1 MMVSLKKTKFS
12 YILFILLAL
21 VIVLDFSLPGVTYT
35 DKVIDIKKEL
45 QQYYNAGGNYHYSYR
60 VFTSKHNFSIPKGFA
75 QTVQRNQKIQYQV
88 SLLFKEV
95 NSYRL
100 TTSER
105 KSTYLL
111 RILSGLVVP
120 LLAIVVLALGYKD
133 KSNMSILVFVVQA
146 LLVADLIFLII

>member
-1 MMVSLKKTKFS
+1 MVSLKKTKFS

-21 VIVLDFSLPGVTYT
+21 VIVLDFSLPGITYT

-60 VFTSKHNFSIPKGFA
+60 VFTGKHNFSVSEGFA
-75 QTVQRNQKIQYQV
+75 QTVQRKQKIQYQV

-120 LLAIVVLALGYKD
+120 LLAIVVLALGHKHGS
-133 KSNMSILVFVVQA
+133 KMSILIFVIQV
-146 LLVADLIFLII
+146 LLVADLIFLIL